1 MPKKK
6 YVVDVTA
13 EERTLLEQLLR
24 LGKTGA
30 RKLTRAR
37 MLLKAASGLRD
48 AEMAA
53 ALQTSPKHPGSSAL
67 LVNQSW
73 TAPPA

>member
-6 YVVDVTA
+6 YVVDLTA

-30 RKLTRAR
+30 CKRTRAR
-37 MLLKAASGLRD
+37 ILLKAASGLSD
-48 AEMAA
+48 AEIAA
-53 ALQTSPKHPGSSAL
+53 ALDVAT
-67 LVNQSW
+67 VV
-73 TAPPA
+73 

>member
-6 YVVDVTA
+6 YVVDLTA

-30 RKLTRAR
+30 RKLTRVR
-37 MLLKAASGLRD
+37 ILLKAASGLSD
-48 AEMAA
+48 AEIAA
-53 ALQTSPKHPGSSAL
+53 ALDVAT
-67 LVNQSW
+67 VV
-73 TAPPA
+73 